1 MSIID
6 VEKFYDKN
14 AYVIKNR
21 YQPYNA
27 IVLDRKNN
35 IHFEKLFAFSELK
48 NNVKVLDIGCGNG
61 FLLNQ
66 VTNKFSN
73 CELHG
78 LDISQ
83 NQLSLC
89 QNIKTYHADMQNI
102 KINEKFDYIFC
113 METIGYASNQTEVIN
128 NILSMLKIN
137 GIFICSSFGYENI
150 DTWQQNILTYKI
162 SSVDKEDGYYYNQI
176 SLKELEKYNI
186 ETYDG
191 PKEINYYYFNFAE
204 TRGLFWKKQ
213 EVLRKHILFKI
224 KAWNT
229 FIGIYNKLHIKK
241 YEQDNYKDFKDC

>member
-1 MSIID
+1 MSTID

-27 IVLDRKNN
+27 IVLDRKND

-48 NNVKVLDIGCGNG
+48 NNIKILDIGCGNG

-89 QNIKTYHADMQNI
+89 KNIITYHADIQN
-102 KINEKFDYIFC
+102 
-113 METIGYASNQTEVIN
+113 
-128 NILSMLKIN
+128 L
-137 GIFICSSFGYENI
+137 
-150 DTWQQNILTYKI
+150 
-162 SSVDKEDGYYYNQI
+162 
-176 SLKELEKYNI
+176 
-186 ETYDG
+186 
-191 PKEINYYYFNFAE
+191 
-204 TRGLFWKKQ
+204 
-213 EVLRKHILFKI
+213 
-224 KAWNT
+224 
-229 FIGIYNKLHIKK
+229 
-241 YEQDNYKDFKDC
+241 